1 VYTRAR
7 LREPLT
13 LTRDSFPKLGLGT
26 KRATLPKTLNNRYN
40 KYIIFNIPLVKY
52 LVELEEV

>member
-1 VYTRAR
+1 VHARAR

-26 KRATLPKTLNNRYN
+26 KRAALPKTLNTNSN
-40 KYIIFNIPLVKY
+40 KGKY
-52 LVELEEV
+52 